1 MTKSPFSSE
10 DKRRRIEAVKA
21 MARGICSS
29 QGPRPAC
36 VCAGDMKHCLALPIY
51 GDLAIS
57 ALLALERAGFMLLG
71 PIDDK
76 DTLTDKVG
84 RGTMI
89 VIHGD
94 KNGP

>member
-1 MTKSPFSSE
+1 
-10 DKRRRIEAVKA
+10 
-21 MARGICSS
+21 
-29 QGPRPAC
+29 
-36 VCAGDMKHCLALPIY
+36 MKHCLALPIY

-57 ALLALERAGFMLLG
+57 ALLALERAGFILLG

-76 DTLTDKVG
+76 DTLTDKAG